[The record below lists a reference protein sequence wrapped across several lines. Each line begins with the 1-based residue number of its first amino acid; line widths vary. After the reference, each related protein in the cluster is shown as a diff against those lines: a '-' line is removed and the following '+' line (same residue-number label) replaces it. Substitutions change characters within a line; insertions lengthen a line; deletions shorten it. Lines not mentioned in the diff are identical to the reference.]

1 MARDTG
7 RLDLRIAELQKNLK
21 DANDKLTVASVTG
34 AQKEIDRLTSAIEK
48 IRAALDFVTKQFDN
62 INRQNSAEADHLYKR
77 LQDQLE
83 SRKDSLD
90 VMKDSTAL
98 SVQQSQQMKQAIQNE
113 IRLQNKID
121 DILYDIRLS
130 EYERAKLL
138 KESFVDN
145 QKNTVEYRKQVK
157 LLRDAEDAIESKK
170 RAEDKLKKD
179 AETARLKSVAS
190 QKQIQKQATAQLASY
205 MSGLGP
211 TLSNNIARMLMVLS
225 PTVNNLVTNL
235 FNKITKSPMFSTVLT
250 AGIDLLMLGIKK
262 ALERQ
267 DIFKKIQRDIGMTDK
282 SLESTR
288 STLEGISLYN
298 QAWYLTTDKIN
309 TSYMELSSMVG
320 SVYAQSEMLIDSQV
334 KLQSVYGLTNDEANE
349 LVKTGIMMN
358 KTQSKMQNDLGS
370 IINQYS
376 KATGVGFEMGK
387 VMAEVG
393 RQSAFIKSNFKNNN
407 ELLAVGVMKAQLMG
421 TSLEKIQGIMEGMLN
436 LESSITSEIEAGL
449 LINKEMNLDMARYYS
464 LQGDSLSVMKEIQK
478 VIPSMEQFNK
488 LDQIQ
493 KQGVAKALN
502 MDVTQLSE
510 IVQQGELMK
519 KLGVDQLSTFEELT
533 KNDQTRVE
541 LLAQQGDAAAKQL
554 MKQTE
559 EATASER
566 LAKITDQLSTS
577 MRKLSSVLI
586 GVGVALVTMSALAT
600 AIPTGGASLA
610 VAAGAAGLIS
620 GIGASYALNDG
631 AISPSGGL
639 IVSKP
644 KGGIVA
650 QLDKND
656 NVVATTNPIGG
667 RGGNNSDMSRV
678 ENLLQ
683 TLIEKV
689 NQPVQFNINGTIIRE
704 LETQQGMIRQYL
716 AGMGNSYGTLN
727 KTF

>member
-98 SVQQSQQMKQAIQNE
+98 SDEQSHQMKQAIQNE
-113 IRLQNKID
+113 IRLQNKIH
-121 DILYDIRLS
+121 DILYDIGLS

-157 LLRDAEDAIESKK
+157 ALKEAEKLAADAKKLQEDATRQLSGYLSK
-170 RAEDKLKKD
+170 
-179 AETARLKSVAS
+179 
-190 QKQIQKQATAQLASY
+190 
-205 MSGLGP
+205 LGP
-211 TLSNNIARMLMVLS
+211 TLSSNIAKMLMQIS
-225 PTVNNLVTNL
+225 PSVNGFMTNL
-235 FNKITKSPMFSTVLT
+235 YSKLTTNPKFAAQLT

-288 STLEGISLYN
+288 STLEGIALYN

-376 KATGVGFEMGK
+376 KATGFGFKMGK

-421 TSLEKIQGIMEGMLN
+421 TSLEKLQGIMEGMLN

-502 MDVTQLSE
+502 MDVNQLSE

-533 KNDQTRVE
+533 RNDQKRVE

-566 LAKITDQLSTS
+566 LAKITDQLSTA